1 MFNPNT
7 CFKLFVMLSQIT
19 MTFYVIN
26 IEQDLQALLEQQLE
40 LTTTGTDS
48 NSISSSR

>member
-19 MTFYVIN
+19 MTFYLIT
-26 IEQDLQALLEQQLE
+26 IEQNMQDLLEQQPE
-40 LTTTGTDS
+40 LSTTGTGN
-48 NSISSSR
+48 NS